1 MNYLLKRSIL
11 FIAIKLI
18 FIQVVT
24 AQLIINEISSNNKS
38 TLQDNEGDY
47 PDWIELFNESTDTV
61 NLNGYTISDDR
72 EELDKYI
79 IPDINIAPFSYL
91 ILFASG

>member
-1 MNYLLKRSIL
+1 MNYLLIRSIL
-11 FIAIKLI
+11 FVAIKLI

-47 PDWIELFNESTDTV
+47 PDWIELFNETTDTV
-61 NLNGYTISDDR
+61 NLNGYTISEDR
-72 EELDKYI
+72 
-79 IPDINIAPFSYL
+79 
-91 ILFASG
+91 